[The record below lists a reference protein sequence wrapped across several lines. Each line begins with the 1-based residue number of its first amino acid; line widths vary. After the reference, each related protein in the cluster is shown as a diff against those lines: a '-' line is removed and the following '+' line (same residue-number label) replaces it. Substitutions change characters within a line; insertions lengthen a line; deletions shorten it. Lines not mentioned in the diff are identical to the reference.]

1 MDEGFRP
8 RRGLSRREFLGLAA
22 AGAGMVVL
30 GGCGS
35 GGGGNQGGGGQSYN
49 LALIVGVIGDEFYTS
64 MGCGAKAEAKKLGAS
79 VKVQGPQT
87 FDPSQQTPVVN
98 AVIQSKPDAILIAPT
113 DKTAMIGPIQSAVNQ
128 NIPVFTVDTFI
139 AKPIALSHISSDNL
153 EGGKLAAKALADAIG
168 KKGKVLCINVTPGIS
183 TTDQRQQGFE
193 EGLKKY
199 PNIKYLGTQ
208 FCQDDPTKAASI
220 ASATLQSNPDLAGI
234 FGANLFSGE
243 GAASGVRQAGKQDQV
258 KIVTFDAS
266 PTQVRDLKQGNV
278 DALIAQHPNDI
289 GKIGVKMAVDYLK
302 TNKKPAKKTVKT
314 GLSIVT
320 RNTVS
325 DPKISKYLYKAQC

>member
-1 MDEGFRP
+1 
-8 RRGLSRREFLGLAA
+8 
-22 AGAGMVVL
+22 
-30 GGCGS
+30 
-35 GGGGNQGGGGQSYN
+35 
-49 LALIVGVIGDEFYTS
+49 
-64 MGCGAKAEAKKLGAS
+64 
-79 VKVQGPQT
+79 
-87 FDPSQQTPVVN
+87 
-98 AVIQSKPDAILIAPT
+98 
-113 DKTAMIGPIQSAVNQ
+113 
-128 NIPVFTVDTFI
+128 
-139 AKPIALSHISSDNL
+139 
-153 EGGKLAAKALADAIG
+153 
-168 KKGKVLCINVTPGIS
+168 
-183 TTDQRQQGFE
+183 
-193 EGLKKY
+193 
-199 PNIKYLGTQ
+199 LGTQ

-243 GAASGVRQAGKQDQV
+243 GAASGVRQVGKQDQV

-320 RNTVS
+320 RNNVS